1 MPRRFRLRP
10 VAGLAALVG
19 LSGQLAV
26 GCSGGGASSSA
37 APGGLEKTDL
47 RVAAD
52 PAVDS
57 AGLYIAQQ
65 RGLFAAE
72 GLRVTIVPAV
82 SGKTTINKQL
92 AGAFDV
98 TSGNYV
104 SYILAN
110 ADPQAAGLSKAA
122 DFRVLAPGSI
132 MEENGQDIMV
142 PPGSH
147 IKTVSE
153 LAHKTVA
160 VDVTDNIGQLLVS
173 SVLSDNAVAAST
185 VKFVP
190 IQFQDMSHAL
200 QDHQV
205 DAAWE
210 SQPYI
215 TEAEENV
222 GAIPLADSNQ
232 GTTENLPISGYM
244 VTSSWLKKYP
254 NTAAAF
260 RRALV
265 KAQTIAAKDPA
276 AVQQGMEAFAKV
288 HPEIAAVEASPQFPT
303 QMSAALLARLE
314 QLMLHFN
321 MIGQAYDVHQMLAK

>member
-19 LSGQLAV
+19 LSSLLAV
-26 GCSGGGASSSA
+26 GCSGGGSSSSA
-37 APGGLEKTDL
+37 APGGLEKTNL
-47 RVAAD
+47 VVAAV
-52 PAVDS
+52 PAIDS
-57 AGLYIAQQ
+57 AGLYIAEQ

-72 GLRVTIVPAV
+72 GLRVSIVPAI

-92 AGAFDV
+92 AGSFDV

-110 ADPQAAGLSKAA
+110 ADPKAAGLSKAA
-122 DFRVLAPGSI
+122 DFRVLVPGSI
-132 MEENGQDIMV
+132 MESNSQDIMV

-160 VDVTDNIGQLLVS
+160 VNVTDNIGQLLVS
-173 SVLSDNAVAAST
+173 SVLSDNAVPASSVT
-185 VKFVP
+185 FVP
-190 IQFQDMSHAL
+190 IQFPAMAHAL

-210 SQPYI
+210 PQPYI
-215 TEAEENV
+215 TESEENA

-244 VTSSWLKKYP
+244 VTASWLKKYP

-260 RRALV
+260 RRALL
-265 KAQTIAAKDPA
+265 KAQTIAANDPA
-276 AVQQGMEAFAKV
+276 AVQRGMEAFAKV
-288 HPEIAAVEASPQFPT
+288 PPEAAAVEANPQFPT
-303 QMSAALLARLE
+303 QMSAALLARLA
-314 QLMLHFN
+314 QLMHNFN
-321 MIGQAYDVHQMLAK
+321 MINQSYDVHQMLAR

>member
-10 VAGLAALVG
+10 VTGLAALVG
-19 LSGQLAV
+19 LSALLAV
-26 GCSGGGASSSA
+26 GCSTGGSSSA
-37 APGGLEKTDL
+37 APGGLEKINL
-47 RVAAD
+47 RVAAV

-72 GLRVTIVPAV
+72 GLHVTILKAI
-82 SGKTTINKQL
+82 SGKTTITSQL
-92 AGAFDV
+92 AGLFDV

-110 ADPQAAGLSKAA
+110 ADPQAAGLKKAA

-132 MEENGQDIMV
+132 MESNNQDIMV
-142 PPGSH
+142 PPNSSIH
-147 IKTVSE
+147 TVSE
-153 LAHKTVA
+153 LKGKTVA
-160 VDVTDNIGQLLVS
+160 VNVTHNIGQLLVS
-173 SVLSDNAVAAST
+173 SILSDNAVPADS

-190 IQFQDMSHAL
+190 IQFPDMAKAL

-210 SQPYI
+210 PDPFI

-244 VTSSWLKKYP
+244 VTASWLKKYP

-265 KAQTIAAKDPA
+265 KAQTIAANDPA
-276 AVQQGMEAFAKV
+276 AVQQGMEAFANVPK
-288 HPEIAAVEASPQFPT
+288 IAAAVEASPQYPT
-303 QMSAALLARLE
+303 QMSAALLARLAS
-314 QLMLHFN
+314 LMLHFN
-321 MIGQAYDVHQMLAK
+321 MIGQTYDVNQMVTK